1 MEPAGAGMI
10 EARYADIGDD
20 FNEKRTS
27 DEHNIRSTQERT
39 YRLQS
44 ETRMGADGKFVT
56 LEDADC
62 IHLTWVLD
70 NAQRELQIT
79 CTFRDK
85 WLDIRGFSDI
95 NGNPAEM
102 SERGVEEVIRFLNEV
117 NSHSKFGCA
126 FYLDTQTNDIACTGR
141 IPYSL
146 LEWAPNYV
154 VNIIDG
160 IWEFFSDV
168 GDELMAVA
176 KGELASREVFHPVI
190 DKGLGE

>member
-1 MEPAGAGMI
+1 MKPE
-10 EARYADIGDD
+10 
-20 FNEKRTS
+20 
-27 DEHNIRSTQERT
+27 
-39 YRLQS
+39 
-44 ETRMGADGKFVT
+44 
-56 LEDADC
+56 
-62 IHLTWVLD
+62 
-70 NAQRELQIT
+70 RELQIT

-126 FYLDTQTNDIACTGR
+126 FYLDTQTNDIACAGR